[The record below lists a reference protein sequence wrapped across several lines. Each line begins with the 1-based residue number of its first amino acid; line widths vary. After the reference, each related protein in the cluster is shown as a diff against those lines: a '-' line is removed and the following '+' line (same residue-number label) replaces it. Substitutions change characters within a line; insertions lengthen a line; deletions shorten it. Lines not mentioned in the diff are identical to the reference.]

1 MRSAFTLR
9 KRLESGAETYGLF
22 CSVPAAIMV
31 ELIAAA
37 GYHFVIIDLEHTL
50 SAGPQLEAMLLAA
63 RANGI
68 AALVRV
74 AALSQVV
81 PVLDGGA
88 DGVVFPR
95 IRSAQQAR
103 EAVRLCRYWPDGER
117 GLNATRDCR
126 YGRDSLTDYL
136 VEANCGV
143 MVWLMI
149 EDIEGL
155 QHLDEIAAVAG
166 IDVLLEG
173 AADLSQS
180 LGLPWQTR
188 HASVREGV
196 ATIHSAAR
204 RHGLHFCA
212 LPRAAEDHSAWR
224 EKGVQLFVVGDD
236 RGLTWRGLAAHL
248 SQYQL
253 VKQER

>member
-9 KRLESGAETYGLF
+9 KRLATGEEAYGLF

-37 GYHFVIIDLEHTL
+37 GYHFIIIDLEHTL
-50 SAGPQLEAMLLAA
+50 ITGDQLEAMLLAA
-63 RANGI
+63 RANGV

-74 AALSQVV
+74 AALSQVL
-81 PVLDGGA
+81 PVLDAGA
-88 DGVVFPR
+88 EGVVFPR
-95 IRSAQQAR
+95 IRSAQQAH
-103 EAVRLCRYWPDGER
+103 EAVSLCRYWPDGER
-117 GLNATRDCR
+117 GLNATRDSR
-126 YGRDSLTDYL
+126 YARDSLTDYL

-155 QHLDEIAAVAG
+155 QHLNQIATVAG

-180 LGLPWQTR
+180 FGLPWQTR
-188 HASVREGV
+188 HSTVREGL
-196 ATIHSAAR
+196 ATIHSIANQ
-204 RHGLHFCA
+204 HGLHFCA
-212 LPRAAEDHSAWR
+212 LPRAAQDHSDWR
-224 EKGVQLFVVGDD
+224 EKGVRLFIVGDD
-236 RGLTWRGLAAHL
+236 RGLTWRGMAAHL

-253 VKQER
+253 NQQ